1 MATNTGSCTYECS
14 VKIDLSSL
22 IDNIINKLGL
32 DIDTEYEF
40 DEDAV
45 IIHGEGNCGYRE
57 TIFSGTREEPGEH
70 CLELCDSIED
80 INVEKSVLE
89 AIKEITGIEA
99 EAEIDYES
107 IRKEY

>member
-1 MATNTGSCTYECS
+1 MATNTGSCTYKCN

-32 DIDTEYEF
+32 NIDTEYELE
-40 DEDAV
+40 DDAV
-45 IIHGEGNCGYRE
+45 IIHGEGDCWYRE
-57 TIFSGTREEPGEH
+57 TSFSGTREDPGEYSF
-70 CLELCDSIED
+70 ELCDSIED

-99 EAEIDYES
+99 AAEIDYES
-107 IRKEY
+107 IRKD